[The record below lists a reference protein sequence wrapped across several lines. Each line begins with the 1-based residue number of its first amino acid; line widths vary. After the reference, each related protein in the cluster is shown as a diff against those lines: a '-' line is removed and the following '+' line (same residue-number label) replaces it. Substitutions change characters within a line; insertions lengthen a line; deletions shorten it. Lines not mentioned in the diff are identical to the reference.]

1 MLRRSR
7 LLRGGAAE
15 FYADGHNIF
24 PLATLGKA
32 QQGGMRAV
40 EAVAGLARIP
50 LLFQLCFRAR
60 GQPTA
65 AGSCSSSQV

>member
-1 MLRRSR
+1 MGLGACRNGGHEPVTFLPRRSEA
-7 LLRGGAAE
+7 LAMAASSS
-15 FYADGHNIF
+15 H
-24 PLATLGKA
+24 PL
-32 QQGGMRAV
+32 
-40 EAVAGLARIP
+40 AGLARIP